1 MSEYIKG
8 DSSEGMFRRWARFTV
23 RRRWWVLGV
32 WLAVVVSLAVIS
44 QTNQGEFVKSI
55 EIPGSGSDKA
65 SSLLRERFPERA
77 GDSAMIV
84 LRSDAGLNDSQVQAQ
99 VQDMVARAG
108 EIPGVVR
115 AVPPYV
121 PETNAISEDGRIGF
135 ILVQF
140 EQPADAVP
148 SDSLDALYDIQD
160 EYGTA
165 RLQVELGG
173 QAITAS
179 EQTPPSASEGLGV
192 VLATF
197 ILLLAFGSFIAMGL
211 PLGTAFIGLITS
223 VFVIGLLA
231 LRLDFTTETRAF
243 TAMIGIGIGID
254 YALFIVTR
262 FREGLHNGLDVE
274 SAVVQALDT
283 AGRAIMFAGTVV
295 VVSLAGLATIGIPF
309 LATLGLAA
317 AIVVIL
323 AVLVALSVL
332 PALLAVIGARIDRWR
347 IGRFYAVTS
356 TSDRGAWYKIA
367 ELSQRRPW
375 LVLVLGLAFV
385 LTLSAPA
392 LDMRVGSADAGNNPT
407 SLTSR
412 HAYDLLAEGF
422 GPGFNGP
429 LAVVVDLSESE
440 SAAVV
445 DGLVRDIRQAPG
457 VAMVAPPTFNAEQD
471 TGVVNVIPAT
481 APQSEETQE
490 LVYRLRN
497 GVLENALQDTGAI
510 AYVGGPTAAFIDI
523 ADQITDRLPYFF
535 GIVIGISMLVLMV
548 IFRSL
553 LVPLVSAVMVLLSI
567 GAAYGVLVAVFQ
579 WGWLSDLFG
588 IDQTGPIE
596 SFLPMMLFAVLFGLS
611 TDYMVFLMSR
621 MHEIW
626 RQTEDNRKSILLGSV
641 TTTRVISAAAAI
653 MVLVFLSF
661 TLNDSR
667 IVTEFGLGLA
677 TAVFVDAT
685 VIRMLLVPAV
695 IGLLGKKTWYF
706 PDWLDRHLPRVDVE
720 APEQPSQPVLPVAG
734 EAHAR

>member
-1 MSEYIKG
+1 ML
-8 DSSEGMFRRWARFTV
+8 RRWARFTV

-32 WLAVVVSLAVIS
+32 WLAVVVALAVIS
-44 QTNQGEFVKSI
+44 QSYQGEFVKSI
-55 EIPGSGSDKA
+55 EIPGSDSDEA
-65 SSLLRERFPERA
+65 TSLLRERFPERA
-77 GDSAMIV
+77 GDTAMIV
-84 LRSDAGLNDSQVQAQ
+84 LRSDAGLDDSRVQLQVQE
-99 VQDMVARAG
+99 MVARAQ

-121 PETNAISEDGRIGF
+121 PETNAISEDGEIGF

-140 EQPADAVP
+140 EQQADAV
-148 SDSLDALYDIQD
+148 SSESLDALYEIQE
-160 EYGTA
+160 EYGTQG
-165 RLQVELGG
+165 LQVELGG
-173 QAITAS
+173 QVITAS

-211 PLGTAFIGLITS
+211 PLGTAFVGLITS

-283 AGRAIMFAGTVV
+283 AGRAIMFAGAVV

-332 PALLAVIGARIDRWR
+332 PALLAIIGNRIDRWR

-356 TSDRGAWYKIA
+356 TSDRGTWYKIA

-375 LVLVLGLAFV
+375 LVLFLGLAFV

-440 SAAVV
+440 GVAVV
-445 DGLVRDIRQAPG
+445 DGLVQDIRQEPG

-471 TGVVNVIPAT
+471 TGVVNVIPTT

-490 LVYRLRN
+490 LVHRLRF
-497 GVLENALQDTGAI
+497 GVLDNALQDTGAI

-535 GIVIGISMLVLMV
+535 GIVIGISMLLLMV

-579 WGWLSDLFG
+579 WGWLSGLFG

-621 MHEIW
+621 IHEIW

-706 PDWLDRHLPRVDVE
+706 PGWLDWYLPRVDVE